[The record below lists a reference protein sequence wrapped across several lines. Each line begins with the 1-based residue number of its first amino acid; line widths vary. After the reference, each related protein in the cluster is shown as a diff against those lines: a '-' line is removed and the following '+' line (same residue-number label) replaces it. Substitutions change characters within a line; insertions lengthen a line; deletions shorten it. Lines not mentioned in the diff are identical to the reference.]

1 MRARTGMASMAKRVV
16 IWLGVYAVWLLSTRQ
31 YHPTLLIAIIATA
44 ILISTSALG
53 VYSDQHLLR
62 NRLSQ
67 RRSWINY
74 GIQIIITIA
83 ALDLIAVISI
93 QTMYDQLW
101 GPDPNRFGFWFNMA
115 SDGFII
121 MLHMVAAQ
129 GITWIAERLSK
140 KRLTD
145 V

>member
-16 IWLGVYAVWLLSTRQ
+16 IWLGVYAVWLSSTRQ

-53 VYSDQHLLR
+53 VYSNQHLLR

>member
-1 MRARTGMASMAKRVV
+1 MAKRII
-16 IWLGVYAVWLLSTRQ
+16 IWLGIYAVWLLSTRQ

-44 ILISTSALG
+44 ILISISALG
-53 VYSDQHLLR
+53 VYSNKHLLR

-67 RRSWINY
+67 RRSWGTY
-74 GIQIIITIA
+74 GIQLIISIA

-93 QTMYDQLW
+93 QTIYDRLW

-121 MLHMVAAQ
+121 MLHIVAAQ
-129 GITWIAERLSK
+129 GITWIAERLSNR
-140 KRLTD
+140 RLPD
-145 V
+145 I

>member
-1 MRARTGMASMAKRVV
+1 MASMAKRVV

-53 VYSDQHLLR
+53 VYGDQHLLR

>member
-1 MRARTGMASMAKRVV
+1 MAKRII
-16 IWLGVYAVWLLSTRQ
+16 IWLGVYVVWLLSTRQ

-53 VYSDQHLLR
+53 VYSNKHLLR
-62 NRLSQ
+62 KRLSQ
-67 RRSWINY
+67 RRSWVTY
-74 GIQIIITIA
+74 GIQLIISIA

-93 QTMYDQLW
+93 QTIYDQLW

-121 MLHMVAAQ
+121 MMHIVAAQ
-129 GITWIAERLSK
+129 GITWIAERWSNR
-140 KRLTD
+140 RLAD

>member
-1 MRARTGMASMAKRVV
+1 MSKQIIV
-16 IWLGVYAVWLLSTRQ
+16 WLGIFVFWLLSTRQ
-31 YHPTLLIAIIATA
+31 YHPTFLIAIIATA

-53 VYSDQHLLR
+53 VYLNRHLLQSR
-62 NRLSQ
+62 VSQ

-74 GIQIIITIA
+74 GISLIVGIA
-83 ALDLIAVISI
+83 ALDLLAVISI

-121 MLHMVAAQ
+121 TLHIILEQ
-129 GITWIAERLSK
+129 GIVWIAERLRNR
-140 KRLTD
+140 RL
-145 V
+145 

>member
-1 MRARTGMASMAKRVV
+1 MASMAKRVV

-44 ILISTSALG
+44 ILIFTSALG
-53 VYSDQHLLR
+53 VYSNQHLLR

-67 RRSWINY
+67 RRSWMNY

-129 GITWIAERLSK
+129 GITWIAERLRK
-140 KRLTD
+140 KG
-145 V
+145 

>member
-16 IWLGVYAVWLLSTRQ
+16 IWLGVYAVWLSSTRQ

-53 VYSDQHLLR
+53 VYSNQHFLR

>member
-1 MRARTGMASMAKRVV
+1 MAKRII
-16 IWLGVYAVWLLSTRQ
+16 IWLGVYVVWLLSTRQ

-53 VYSDQHLLR
+53 VYSNKHLLR
-62 NRLSQ
+62 KRLSQ
-67 RRSWINY
+67 RRSWVTY
-74 GIQIIITIA
+74 GIQLIISIA

-93 QTMYDQLW
+93 QTIYDQLW

-121 MLHMVAAQ
+121 MLHIVAAQ
-129 GITWIAERLSK
+129 GRTWIAKRLSNR
-140 KRLTD
+140 RLTD

>member
-1 MRARTGMASMAKRVV
+1 MASMLKQIMV
-16 IWLGVYAVWLLSTRQ
+16 WLGIFAVWLLSTRQ

-53 VYSDQHLLR
+53 VYLNRHLLQSR
-62 NRLSQ
+62 FSQ
-67 RRSWINY
+67 RRSWMNY
-74 GIQIIITIA
+74 GISLIVGVA
-83 ALDLIAVISI
+83 ALDLLAVISI

-121 MLHMVAAQ
+121 TLHIILAQ
-129 GITWIAERLSK
+129 GIVWIAERLRNR
-140 KRLTD
+140 RLGG
-145 V
+145 

>member
-1 MRARTGMASMAKRVV
+1 MAKRII
-16 IWLGVYAVWLLSTRQ
+16 IWLGVYVVWLLSTRQ

-53 VYSDQHLLR
+53 VYINKHLLW
-62 NRLSQ
+62 NRFSQ
-67 RRSWINY
+67 RRSWVTY
-74 GIQIIITIA
+74 GIQLIMSIA

-93 QTMYDQLW
+93 QTIYDQLW

-121 MLHMVAAQ
+121 MLHIVAAQ
-129 GITWIAERLSK
+129 GRTWIAKRLSNR
-140 KRLTD
+140 RLTD

>member
-1 MRARTGMASMAKRVV
+1 MASMAKRVV

-44 ILISTSALG
+44 ILIFTSALG
-53 VYSDQHLLR
+53 VYSNQHLLR

-67 RRSWINY
+67 RRSWMNY

-129 GITWIAERLSK
+129 GITWIAERLSN

>member
-1 MRARTGMASMAKRVV
+1 MASMAKRVV

-44 ILISTSALG
+44 ILIFTSALS
-53 VYSDQHLLR
+53 VYSNQHLLR
-62 NRLSQ
+62 SRLSQ
-67 RRSWINY
+67 RRSWLNY
-74 GIQIIITIA
+74 GIQIIITLV

-129 GITWIAERLSK
+129 GITWIAERLRK
-140 KRLTD
+140 KG
-145 V
+145 

>member
-1 MRARTGMASMAKRVV
+1 MAKQIIV
-16 IWLGVYAVWLLSTRQ
+16 WLGIFVVWLLSTRQ

-53 VYSDQHLLR
+53 VYINKRLL
-62 NRLSQ
+62 LSRFAQ
-67 RRSWINY
+67 SRSWVNY
-74 GIQIIITIA
+74 ATSLIVCIT

-121 MLHMVAAQ
+121 TMHMIAAQ
-129 GITWIAERLSK
+129 GVVWIAERLRK
-140 KRLTD
+140 GRL
-145 V
+145 

>member
-1 MRARTGMASMAKRVV
+1 MAKRII

-44 ILISTSALG
+44 ILISISALG
-53 VYSDQHLLR
+53 VYINKHLLR
-62 NRLSQ
+62 NRFSQ
-67 RRSWINY
+67 RRSWVTY
-74 GIQIIITIA
+74 GIQLIMSIA

-93 QTMYDQLW
+93 QTIYDQLW

-121 MLHMVAAQ
+121 LLHIVAAQ
-129 GITWIAERLSK
+129 GITWIAERLRNR
-140 KRLTD
+140 RLAD